1 MSNSYPEME
10 LLENAIKAMKQ
21 NPSDESVEQLVNAL
35 TRTIDCKKALYSAW
49 PQDGVETNVYDG
61 RYEAQT
67 LNLSRI
73 PVVRL
78 DGGDAFL
85 QIATRKKF
93 LQLGNK
99 APMMP
104 VNLPLVMAIDLIKEH
119 DTVKGIV
126 FNANS
131 LRPLPVA
138 MDVLDTARARSTFA
152 GRNSLD
158 DFMGRGRR

>member
-10 LLENAIKAMKQ
+10 LLENAIKSMKLD
-21 NPSDESVEQLVNAL
+21 PSEESVRQLVNAL
-35 TRTIDCKKALYSAW
+35 VRTIDCKKALYSAW
-49 PQDGVETNVYDG
+49 PQDGVETNMYGG
-61 RYEAQT
+61 RFEAQT

-85 QIATRKKF
+85 QIATRKKY

-99 APMMP
+99 SPIMP
-104 VNLPLVMAIDLIKEH
+104 VNMPLVMAIDLIKEH

-131 LRPLPVA
+131 LRPLPVT
-138 MDVLDTARARSTFA
+138 MDILEEAKERSTFA

-158 DFMGRGRR
+158 DFTGRGRR